1 VPRALLSVYDK
12 TGIEEFARG
21 LVASGWSIV
30 SSGGTAAALAAADIP
45 VTDVADITGV
55 PPILDHRV
63 VTLHPKIHGGILADT
78 SKPNHVEDMATYGI
92 ESIDLVVVSLYPFES
107 NPSVELIDVGGPAMI
122 RAAAKNFARVGVVV
136 NIGQY
141 AAVLDEISRSGNLS
155 DATRRRLAGEAFTA
169 TRNYDSAIAEWLSD
183 GATTSV
189 HLERVSALRYGENP
203 HQEGVLYRDSREYA
217 WWSTAQQLGGKE
229 MSYLNV
235 FDADA
240 AWKLVHQFAQ
250 PAAVVVKHANPCGVA
265 EADHIAT
272 AYVRAH
278 ECDPVSAFGGIVALN
293 REVDVETA
301 TQINNVFTEVVVAPS
316 YSGDALAVLQT
327 KKNLRVV
334 RAEKPRPAN
343 RELRSVSGG
352 VLMQTSDPVAD
363 DPSTWRVV
371 SKVQPTA
378 EQRDLAAFAWQVCA
392 AVSSN
397 AIVVANDMRAV
408 GIGGGQQN
416 RLDAARLAC
425 ERAGAR
431 AIGGA
436 AASDAFFPFRDGLD
450 MLANAGVRVVVEPGG
465 SVRDEEVV
473 QAADE
478 HGIVLFF
485 TGVRHFRH

>member
-1 VPRALLSVYDK
+1 MPRALLSVYDK

-30 SSGGTAAALAAADIP
+30 SSGGTAAALSAAGIA

-78 SKPNHVEDMATYGI
+78 SKPHHVDDMATYGI
-92 ESIDLVVVSLYPFES
+92 DAIDLVVVSLYPFES
-107 NPSVELIDVGGPAMI
+107 NPSVELIDIGGPAMI
-122 RAAAKNFARVGVVV
+122 RASAKNFARVGVVV
-136 NIGQY
+136 GTHQY
-141 AAVLDEISRSGNLS
+141 ATVLDEISRDGNLG
-155 DATRRRLAGEAFTA
+155 DATRRRLAAEAFTA

-189 HLERVSALRYGENP
+189 HLDRVSTLRYGENP
-203 HQEGVLYRDSREYA
+203 HQEGVLYRDAREHS
-217 WWSTAQQLGGKE
+217 WWSTAEQLGGKE

-240 AWKLVHQFAQ
+240 AWKLVHQFDR

-265 EADHIAT
+265 EADDIAT

-278 ECDPVSAFGGIVALN
+278 ECDPVSAFGGIIAVN
-293 REVDVETA
+293 REVDLETA
-301 TQINNVFTEVVVAPS
+301 MQINNVFTEVVVAPS
-316 YSGDALAVLQT
+316 YAADALATLQT
-327 KKNLRVV
+327 KKNLRIV
-334 RAEKPRPAN
+334 RAEKPRPAS

-352 VLMQTSDPVAD
+352 MLMQTNDPVAD

-371 SKVQPTA
+371 STAQPTA

-450 MLANAGVRVVVEPGG
+450 MLAGAGVRVVVEPGG
-465 SVRDEEVV
+465 SVRDEEVID
-473 QAADE
+473 AANE

>member
-1 VPRALLSVYDK
+1 MPRALLSVYDK

-30 SSGGTAAALAAADIP
+30 SSGGTAAALAAAGIA
-45 VTDVADITGV
+45 VTDVTEITGV

-78 SKPNHVEDMATYGI
+78 SKPNHVDDMATYGI
-92 ESIDLVVVSLYPFES
+92 ESIDLVVVGLYPFES
-107 NPSVELIDVGGPAMI
+107 NPSVELIDIGGPAMI

-136 NIGQY
+136 STSQY
-141 AAVLDEISRSGNLS
+141 ARVLDEISRHGSLG
-155 DATRRRLAGEAFTA
+155 DATRRRLAAEAFAA

-189 HLERVSALRYGENP
+189 HLDRVSTLRYGENP
-203 HQEGVLYRDSREYA
+203 HQEGVLYRDVREHA
-217 WWSTAQQLGGKE
+217 WWSTAEQLGGKE

-240 AWKLVHQFAQ
+240 AWKLVHRFDS

-265 EADHIAT
+265 QADDIAT

-293 REVDVETA
+293 REVDLETA
-301 TQINNVFTEVVVAPS
+301 TQINNVFTEVVVAPA
-316 YSGDALAVLQT
+316 YSIDALAALQT
-327 KKNLRVV
+327 KKNLRIV
-334 RAEKPRPAN
+334 RAETPQPAG

-352 VLMQTSDPVAD
+352 MLMQTNDPVAD

-371 SKVQPTA
+371 STAQPTN
-378 EQRDLAAFAWQVCA
+378 EQRELAAFAWQVCA

-425 ERAGAR
+425 ERAGTR

-450 MLANAGVRVVVEPGG
+450 MLAGAGVRVVVEPGG
-465 SVRDEEVV
+465 SVRDEEVIE
-473 QAADE
+473 AANQ